1 MNFDRLKSNFDTP
14 VSNKKN
20 NNPFSDDDD
29 EDLFGDDNF
38 LEALD
43 GGDGGDGANEDING
57 VGMFVGETK
66 NDGTDPQL
74 SRTDYDFSDGLK
86 RCLRER
92 FGIHQFRP
100 NQVGPTD
107 FISAV
112 RLITTPQ

>member
-14 VSNKKN
+14 VNTKKTSAA
-20 NNPFSDDDD
+20 NPFSDDDD

-43 GGDGGDGANEDING
+43 GGGGDDANEGING

-74 SRTDYDFSDGLK
+74 SRNDYDFSDGLK

-100 NQVGPTD
+100 NQVRPTNC
-107 FISAV
+107 FSEANYY
-112 RLITTPQ
+112 PQ